1 MSQHR
6 ISDLADPVEYGDA
19 VTKRYVVARVQGL
32 TDIISE
38 MQPVKNIVE
47 AYNKIFGVIDNQILL
62 LKYEYQ
68 GELKWNEVYRSS
80 ILTNFFESSSSST
93 IEHTLYAVKIP
104 GRFTVEYN
112 VSLPTDV
119 VRSMAGSVAYLYG
132 FIQGTYRDMPKYAS
146 LEIRR
151 GIIEYNIKNDS

>member
-1 MSQHR
+1 MGQTIMLS
-6 ISDLADPVEYGDA
+6 SL
-19 VTKRYVVARVQGL
+19 VARVQGL

-38 MQPVKNIVE
+38 MQSVKNIVE

-68 GELKWNEVYRSS
+68 SGGWNEVHRSS
-80 ILTNFFESSSSST
+80 MLTNFFDLSSIPT

-112 VSLPTDV
+112 ISEA
-119 VRSMAGSVAYLYG
+119 VRYRRGRGIPVTTQYFYG
-132 FIQGTYRDMPKYAS
+132 FIDLHPAETKQAPLKIRDGYVEP
-146 LEIRR
+146 
-151 GIIEYNIKNDS
+151 NIYILLKVC